1 MDVVHPAR
9 EGIQHLL
16 REDLPVGAG
25 DHRPAAEGGELCGV
39 VADALEAVYGQ
50 PRPLRAHL
58 DGVGGEKALSA
69 HGAVRLS
76 DDGGDIKPRRQQC
89 LQGRDGHAR
98 VCPGVNDLHTK
109 LQNAMVRKAREA
121 FCGGRKKPKSRPGK
135 FSRARCTKSAAHA
148 LLAVSRARARQIPP
162 CRYTRRRLNGRA
174 RGRRRGQKSRGR

>member
-25 DHRPAAEGGELCGV
+25 DHRPAAEGSELCGV

-58 DGVGGEKALSA
+58 DGVGGDDTLSA

-109 LQNAMVRKAREA
+109 LPEIFRAARSA
-121 FCGGRKKPKSRPGK
+121 FHKPYCGAQRFPQTILRRAALPVNHIAAAGGRT
-135 FSRARCTKSAAHA
+135 CCLQLVAHA
-148 LLAVSRARARQIPP
+148 LDRFRLVDIQDAV
-162 CRYTRRRLNGRA
+162 
-174 RGRRRGQKSRGR
+174 